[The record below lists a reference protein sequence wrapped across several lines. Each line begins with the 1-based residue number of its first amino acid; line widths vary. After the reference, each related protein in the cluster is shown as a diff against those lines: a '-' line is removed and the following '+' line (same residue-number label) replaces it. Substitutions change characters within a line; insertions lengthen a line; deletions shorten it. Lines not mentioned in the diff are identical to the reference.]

1 MSTVTTSGSRE
12 PQAGTGDTGRR
23 AGDPGAMR
31 DYIRNLKRLPRTLK
45 GSIVRHGSPNSD
57 RARSQAVTSNFFM
70 HIMSARIHMN
80 SLRFRTTLGLG
91 VITGVLFLILT
102 ITGILL
108 MVYYKPDV
116 NSAYGS
122 MEDLRYV
129 VPTGRFMRNIHRWS
143 AHAMVACVILHM
155 ARVFFTGAYKRNRE
169 FNWIL
174 GMVLFVLTL
183 FLSFTGYLLPWD
195 QLAFWAIT
203 IGSNIAQ
210 SPREVTDALGVTGV
224 LDIGGMQK
232 ELLLG
237 AHYVGQEALT
247 RFYVLHVM
255 ILPLAL
261 TVVAGAH
268 MWRVR
273 KDGGLARPAD
283 PVPEVP
289 AGSSRNPS
297 AVKSWGLMAL
307 VKGKTPAVDVEL
319 ANTVPAFP
327 NALYAIAALSMAVTA
342 VMLLLGYFMDAPL
355 KEMANPVVPENPAKA
370 PWYFLGLQ
378 ELVSYSAFMGGVG
391 IPGLVVVGL
400 GLIPYL
406 DREREEPGRW
416 FSGRQGVGVAILTAF
431 VSTVLTVAMLVFTV
445 KWGWLRSWE
454 ATSGVPQIVITI
466 LNPGTV
472 LMTLFCGWSFLTV
485 RRTNSTRMGAI
496 ALFTSFL
503 VAFVILTYFATVH
516 RGPNWHFYW
525 WPSLWP
531 AH

>member
-1 MSTVTTSGSRE
+1 M
-12 PQAGTGDTGRR
+12 
-23 AGDPGAMR
+23 
-31 DYIRNLKRLPRTLK
+31 
-45 GSIVRHGSPNSD
+45 
-57 RARSQAVTSNFFM
+57 
-70 HIMSARIHMN
+70 
-80 SLRFRTTLGLG
+80 
-91 VITGVLFLILT
+91 
-102 ITGILL
+102 
-108 MVYYKPDV
+108 
-116 NSAYGS
+116 
-122 MEDLRYV
+122 
-129 VPTGRFMRNIHRWS
+129 
-143 AHAMVACVILHM
+143 
-155 ARVFFTGAYKRNRE
+155 
-169 FNWIL
+169 
-174 GMVLFVLTL
+174 
-183 FLSFTGYLLPWD
+183 
-195 QLAFWAIT
+195 
-203 IGSNIAQ
+203 
-210 SPREVTDALGVTGV
+210 
-224 LDIGGMQK
+224 
-232 ELLLG
+232 
-237 AHYVGQEALT
+237 
-247 RFYVLHVM
+247 
-255 ILPLAL
+255 
-261 TVVAGAH
+261 
-268 MWRVR
+268 
-273 KDGGLARPAD
+273 
-283 PVPEVP
+283 
-289 AGSSRNPS
+289 
-297 AVKSWGLMAL
+297 